1 MARGQKEKRFNAALN
16 LPISA
21 EMKAAIEALADA
33 SDMSIAS
40 VARDAPPAR
49 LATDAGF
56 ATEESGE
63 SAAEGGR
70 AWSWTVADRPFNL
83 EQVPSGGLNFTTRP
97 PVRHPG
103 SGPSVST

>member
-40 VARDAPPAR
+40 VARDALQRGLPLTRDSLRKKAR
-49 LATDAGF
+49 QAQRK
-56 ATEESGE
+56 
-63 SAAEGGR
+63 AEG
-70 AWSWTVADRPFNL
+70 V
-83 EQVPSGGLNFTTRP
+83 
-97 PVRHPG
+97 
-103 SGPSVST
+103 